1 MCRLKF
7 DLLGD
12 AERIINLD
20 AKITH
25 GALQLRVAEQQ
36 LHCSQ
41 IAGLLV
47 NLCRLRSAQRMRA
60 ICRAIEPGAVRPSMD
75 DAGVLPRRQVRLS
88 PQTAWEQ
95 ILSPCATETGQ
106 PISDSASGL
115 LGNFELNRSA
125 RLLLDYRR
133 SIANPPAR
141 AHVVDNEV
149 AAPQLGVNGET
160 EHREITFAAFQRIV
174 HTSLA
179 SRGAFDRSG
188 VPCSTARGVGVGILG
203 FP

>member
-1 MCRLKF
+1 MGLLPWDLAGPQMCLLKF

-20 AKITH
+20 PEVTH

-36 LHCSQ
+36 HCSQ

-115 LGNFELNRSA
+115 LGDFELNRSA
-125 RLLLDYRR
+125 RLLLDYHG
-133 SIANPPAR
+133 SIA
-141 AHVVDNEV
+141 
-149 AAPQLGVNGET
+149 
-160 EHREITFAAFQRIV
+160 
-174 HTSLA
+174 
-179 SRGAFDRSG
+179 
-188 VPCSTARGVGVGILG
+188 
-203 FP
+203 

>member
-20 AKITH
+20 PEITH

-47 NLCRLRSAQRMRA
+47 NLCWLRSAQRMRA

-75 DAGVLPRRQVRLS
+75 GAGILPRRQVWLS
-88 PQTAWEQ
+88 RKR
-95 ILSPCATETGQ
+95 
-106 PISDSASGL
+106 
-115 LGNFELNRSA
+115 LGNK
-125 RLLLDYRR
+125 YRPSR
-133 SIANPPAR
+133 
-141 AHVVDNEV
+141 
-149 AAPQLGVNGET
+149 
-160 EHREITFAAFQRIV
+160 
-174 HTSLA
+174 A
-179 SRGAFDRSG
+179 SRAASHSPTAAR
-188 VPCSTARGVGVGILG
+188 VCS
-203 FP
+203 